1 MTKVYI
7 DYNQIILSYIFKYTD
22 IYTPRNNPHLERLLP
37 YIYFSDNSDPFK
49 NEECKKFYKINDD
62 TGQICTNIFFVLNVS

>member
-22 IYTPRNNPHLERLLP
+22 SYTPRNNPHLERLLP
-37 YIYFSDNSDPFK
+37 YIYFSDNLIHPIK
-49 NEECKKFYKINDD
+49 LVTVPVKYALMN
-62 TGQICTNIFFVLNVS
+62 FFCFERKVTSAL